1 MNKFNNR
8 NDMLKYYSSIL
19 NQPKLLEIG
28 IFRGDFLNYLVS
40 ECNYGSIDAVDLFEG
55 ITCSG
60 DADGNNVQHYDVGK
74 SYIELLDKYKSNEN
88 IQIHK
93 ANSITFL
100 QNVEDNYY
108 DIIYIDGDHSYT
120 GVKNDM
126 ENAYKKI
133 KNKGYIMGHDYEMN
147 MEKANTTYEFGVK
160 EAVDEFCI
168 NYNQNI
174 ISKAYDGCVSFC
186 ILINK

>member
-1 MNKFNNR
+1 MNIFDNR
-8 NDMLKYYSSIL
+8 NDMLKHYSNSM

-28 IFRGDFLNYLVS
+28 VFRGDFLDYLVS
-40 ECNYGSIDAVDLFEG
+40 ECNYSSIDAVDLFQG
-55 ITCSG
+55 IVGSG
-60 DADGNNVQHYDVGK
+60 DADGNNFQHYDLER
-74 SYIELLDKYKSNEN
+74 SYIELLDKYKNNEN

-120 GVKNDM
+120 GVKNDL

-133 KNKGYIMGHDYEMN
+133 KNKGYIIGHDYEMN
-147 MEKANTTYEFGVK
+147 MEKAKTAYDFGVK
-160 EAVDEFCI
+160 GAVDEFCI

-174 ISKAYDGCVSFC
+174 VSKAYDGCVSFC
-186 ILINK
+186 ININK

>member
-1 MNKFNNR
+1 MNKFYNR

-28 IFRGDFLNYLVS
+28 VFRGDFLNYLVS

-55 ITCSG
+55 IICSG

-108 DIIYIDGDHSYT
+108 DIIYIDGDHSYN
-120 GVKNDM
+120 GVKNDLI
-126 ENAYKKI
+126 NAYNKI
-133 KNKGYIMGHDYEMN
+133 KNGY
-147 MEKANTTYEFGVK
+147 K
-160 EAVDEFCI
+160 
-168 NYNQNI
+168 
-174 ISKAYDGCVSFC
+174 
-186 ILINK
+186 ILFTRKSYKKTSNGKY